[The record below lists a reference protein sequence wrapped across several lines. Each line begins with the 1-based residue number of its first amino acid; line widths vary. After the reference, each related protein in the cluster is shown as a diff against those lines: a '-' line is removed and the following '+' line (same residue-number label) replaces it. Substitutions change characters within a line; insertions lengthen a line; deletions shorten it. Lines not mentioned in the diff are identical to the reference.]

1 MILEMQPAHPG
12 LSALGV
18 CPLTVIA
25 LRIQEQERN
34 IKLQVHNS
42 LKYTFMT
49 LKLGQKKVYSV
60 FYRSIEK
67 SPRLDRQLFKYDPG
81 KATSPPRSERAG
93 GQPADSNC
101 AAYIYINIGLDR
113 IVRQVT

>member
-1 MILEMQPAHPG
+1 MQPAHPG

-18 CPLTVIA
+18 SPLTVIA

-49 LKLGQKKVYSV
+49 LKLGQKEVYSV

-67 SPRLDRQLFKYDPG
+67 SPRLDNGLLKYDPG
-81 KATSPPRSERAG
+81 KATSPPLS
-93 GQPADSNC
+93 
-101 AAYIYINIGLDR
+101 
-113 IVRQVT
+113 